1 MSELQQEYYI
11 PFRANTKDKLFL
23 ERDEKS
29 KRRYYFHTKFNLADG
44 PMVYLNSYKEEK
56 LKRWIKKL
64 WVKTPLPDI
73 FLDFGAMI
81 IPKEFMVFLRQFD
94 IYALQLFPTIY
105 IDDDEKCHENLW
117 LVNFFEGINCI
128 DKEKSEIDY
137 DPELWEEGD
146 PLIVDTTVFDD
157 SILRAIPED
166 QRLIFTMDNVHMLHL
181 YCHQRVVDYVRQQN
195 YTGII
200 FVKASDYVDG
210 MENQPGWTGE

>member
-11 PFRANTKDKLFL
+11 PFLGNTENKLFINT
-23 ERDEKS
+23 DEKS
-29 KRRYYFHTKFNLADG
+29 SRRYYFHTKFDLADG
-44 PMVYLNSYKEEK
+44 PMVYLNDYKEENLK
-56 LKRWIKKL
+56 LGI
-64 WVKTPLPDI
+64 KTPLPDI
-73 FLDFGAMI
+73 FLDYGAMI
-81 IPKEFMVFLRQFD
+81 IPKEFMVFLRNFD
-94 IYALQLFPTIY
+94 IYGLQLFPTIY
-105 IDDDEKCHENLW
+105 IDDDEQWHENLW

-128 DKEKSEIDY
+128 DKEKSEIDS